1 MQEKSNNVLDL
12 VYTVSETAQIL
23 KVNKNT
29 VYDLIHSGVLR
40 CIKLGNS
47 KVTAKSLNEFLETYD
62 GYDLSDLTDIKL
74 LHQYKQ
80 SVGNDCGK
88 EF

>member
-1 MQEKSNNVLDL
+1 MEIKNDNTFDL
-12 VYTVSETAQIL
+12 IYTVSETAKLL

-29 VYDLIHSGVLR
+29 VYDLIHSGVLK

-47 KVTAKSLNEFLETYD
+47 KITAKAIHEFLDIYD

-74 LHQYKQ
+74 LHQYRQ
-80 SVGNDCGK
+80 ACGK
-88 EF
+88 